1 MVLPRV
7 PTSSVGARLDR
18 NKEGLKMWLSEASR
32 EYEYVGYGQDMRSIM
47 RSEECALG
55 EPTNIFSRTRPFATQ
70 KSNLLFT
77 LPKTYQ
83 S

>member
-1 MVLPRV
+1 
-7 PTSSVGARLDR
+7 
-18 NKEGLKMWLSEASR
+18 MWLSEASL
-32 EYEYVGYGQDMRSIM
+32 EYVVYGQDMRSII

-55 EPTNIFSRTRPFATQ
+55 EPTNIFSRTKPFATQ
-70 KSNLLFT
+70 KSNPSFT